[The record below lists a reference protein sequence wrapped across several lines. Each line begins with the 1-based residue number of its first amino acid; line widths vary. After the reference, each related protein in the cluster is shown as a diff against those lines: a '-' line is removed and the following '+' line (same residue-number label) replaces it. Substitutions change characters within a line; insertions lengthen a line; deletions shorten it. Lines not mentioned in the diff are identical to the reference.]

1 MLEWFGGEA
10 TLSELIQKKKY
21 DKAERLLRKEFDAGR
36 RDASLR
42 LQLAD
47 VIALAGRSKEAV
59 PIYVGLA
66 DEFAR
71 SGHAPKAIA
80 ILKKIDKISPGRS
93 DVANR
98 LAALI
103 GDGGTKAASAPPP
116 PADAMHDY
124 EPVRSVVPPE
134 VVADPAMATDLEIEP
149 DPEIVPEAAPADEPD
164 LASELDLGPIPAPAV
179 TPAEMP
185 PAAAGLGPAF
195 SSPLFGEFSREDLL
209 AVIGGLRFL
218 TFEAGDI
225 IVGDEEPGDSLFV
238 ISSGRVKAFVKGS
251 EGRYREAREMG
262 EGDFFGEIALLH
274 GKPRTATVT
283 AAESCELLELER
295 EMVTSLAATRPRVR
309 EVLESFCNARVGAG
323 S

>member
-71 SGHAPKAIA
+71 GGHAPKAIA
-80 ILKKIDKISPGRS
+80 ILKKIEKLSPGRS

-103 GDGGTKAASAPPP
+103 GDRGTKAATAPPP
-116 PADAMHDY
+116 PADAVHDY
-124 EPVRSVVPPE
+124 EPARSVVPPE
-134 VVADPAMATDLEIEP
+134 AVADAVIEP
-149 DPEIVPEAAPADEPD
+149 EPDIVPEP
-164 LASELDLGPIPAPAV
+164 
-179 TPAEMP
+179 TPAEPP

-238 ISSGRVKAFVKGS
+238 ISSGRVKAFVKGA
-251 EGRYREAREMG
+251 EGRYHEAREMG
-262 EGDFFGEIALLH
+262 EGDFFGEIALLQ

-295 EMVTSLAATRPRVR
+295 DMVKSLAATRPRVR

>member
-1 MLEWFGGEA
+1 VLEWFGGEA
-10 TLSELIQKKKY
+10 TVPELIQRKKY

-80 ILKKIDKISPGRS
+80 ILKKIDKLSPGRG

-103 GDGGTKAASAPPP
+103 GDRGTKAATAPPP
-116 PADAMHDY
+116 PPDAMHDY
-124 EPVRSVVPPE
+124 EPVRSVSPPE
-134 VVADPAMATDLEIEP
+134 AVADAVI
-149 DPEIVPEAAPADEPD
+149 EPD
-164 LASELDLGPIPAPAV
+164 LASELDLGPVPGA

-218 TFEAGDI
+218 TFEPGDI

-238 ISSGRVKAFVKGS
+238 ISSGRVKAFVKGA
-251 EGRYREAREMG
+251 EGRYHEAREMG
-262 EGDFFGEIALLH
+262 EGDFFGEIALLQ

-295 EMVTSLAATRPRVR
+295 DMVTSLAATRPRVR
-309 EVLESFCNARVGAG
+309 EVLESFFNARVG
-323 S
+323 SRS